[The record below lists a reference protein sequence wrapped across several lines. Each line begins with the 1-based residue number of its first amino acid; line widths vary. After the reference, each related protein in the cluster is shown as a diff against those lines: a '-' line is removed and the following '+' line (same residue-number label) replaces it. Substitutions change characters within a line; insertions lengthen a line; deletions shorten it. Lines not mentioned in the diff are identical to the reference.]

1 MNDKPV
7 VPTSIKIPKGLLDLI
22 DADVEKNRDFRNR
35 SEWMIEAFRNY
46 LNERVKIVSEREKIF
61 GKRTEIQKENIKSIV
76 IKDIE
81 EEGK

>member
-1 MNDKPV
+1 MNDKLV

-22 DADVEKNRDFRNR
+22 DADVEKNGDFRNR